1 MPVTY
6 VSQSFNDSVAF
17 ENAAPA
23 FDTSLLQAARS
34 VYANYC
40 QAHTEPL
47 QPAGVAVGRDSHR
60 GQLIFNG
67 KPVLLP
73 DEYFVPFDQ
82 LDFSEDEV
90 AEPLEVEPK

>member
-1 MPVTY
+1 MTY
-6 VSQSFNDSVAF
+6 DFQPSNDSLIAEHNIPVF
-17 ENAAPA
+17 NI
-23 FDTSLLQAARS
+23 SLLQVAREI
-34 VYANYC
+34 YAKYC

-82 LDFSEDEV
+82 LDLSEDEGV
-90 AEPLEVEPK
+90 EPLEVESK